1 MDVMGRYNELHLA
14 LTAIEVQQ
22 IHLFVGRPRTTKDDT
37 EGIALELLDKIEV
50 VIAGYNLG
58 YTIEA
63 GIAPYRNIGK
73 S

>member
-1 MDVMGRYNELHLA
+1 MDIMGRYNELHLA

-22 IHLFVGRPRTTKDDT
+22 IHLFIGRPRTTKHHT
-37 EGIALELLDKIEV
+37 KSIAFELLDKIEV

-58 YTIEA
+58 YTVEA

-73 S
+73 A